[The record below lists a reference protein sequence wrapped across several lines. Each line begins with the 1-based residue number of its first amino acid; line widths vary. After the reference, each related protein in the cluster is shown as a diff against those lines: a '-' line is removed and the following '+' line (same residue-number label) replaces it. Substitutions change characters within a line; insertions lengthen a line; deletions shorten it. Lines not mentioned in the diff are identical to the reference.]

1 MTRDPKAAE
10 GKGSS
15 GSSSSSHG
23 ENPCHPRQTIIRR
36 QMPNPS
42 YLNQVGRDVA
52 GELPDPATLQHQKT
66 KKPKVKAE
74 KVHTSWSQ
82 GKGAGEGLGGTR
94 ARGALRMNPHGLRR
108 GLPENKT
115 VSPRPEAMGKLL
127 GWARKGR
134 RQRTLCIPPSTS
146 LFPLSS
152 EPARNGSL
160 QASLKAHLPLACC
173 LSWGGRPPRPSAVRA
188 GQASCLRPAGQNH
201 VPSPGSGA
209 GVTRGQTF
217 SGVSALLGWRR
228 GPRARRGAGVGGT
241 VLAARGQR
249 AAALFFVTGTKYCHP
264 VLLSIHEESTSYSN
278 KRFPLRKQQL

>member
-1 MTRDPKAAE
+1 MAKTHATQDRP
-10 GKGSS
+10 SS
-15 GSSSSSHG
+15 
-23 ENPCHPRQTIIRR
+23 EDRCPT
-36 QMPNPS
+36 
-42 YLNQVGRDVA
+42 
-52 GELPDPATLQHQKT
+52 PATSTKLAGTWLVSYQTRPHSST

-82 GKGAGEGLGGTR
+82 GMGAGEGLGGTR
-94 ARGALRMNPHGLRR
+94 ARGALRMNPYGLRR
-108 GLPENKT
+108 GLPENKM
-115 VSPRPEAMGKLL
+115 VPPRPEAMGKLL

-134 RQRTLCIPPSTS
+134 RQRTLCIPPSAS

-152 EPARNGSL
+152 EPARNGSF

-173 LSWGGRPPRPSAVRA
+173 LSWGGRPPRPSAVPA
-188 GQASCLRPAGQNH
+188 GQASCLRAGQSH

-209 GVTRGQTF
+209 GVTRGETF

-228 GPRARRGAGVGGT
+228 GPRARRGAGVGGQCW
-241 VLAARGQR
+241 LPEGQR

>member
-1 MTRDPKAAE
+1 MTQDPKAAE

-15 GSSSSSHG
+15 GSLSSSHG

-42 YLNQVGRDVA
+42 YLNQVGKDVA
-52 GELPDPATLQHQKT
+52 GELPDPATLQHQRVIPQT

-82 GKGAGEGLGGTR
+82 GMGAVEGSGGTR
-94 ARGALRMNPHGLRR
+94 ARGALRMNPHGLRQ

-160 QASLKAHLPLACC
+160 QASLKAHLSLACC
-173 LSWGGRPPRPSAVRA
+173 LSWGGRPPRPSAVPV
-188 GQASCLRPAGQNH
+188 GQASCLRPAKAMF
-201 VPSPGSGA
+201 PAP
-209 GVTRGQTF
+209 
-217 SGVSALLGWRR
+217 ALGR
-228 GPRARRGAGVGGT
+228 
-241 VLAARGQR
+241 
-249 AAALFFVTGTKYCHP
+249 
-264 VLLSIHEESTSYSN
+264 E
-278 KRFPLRKQQL
+278 